1 MLEESSSRTRRAF
14 IWVATGLAMLV
25 VATCF
30 AASDSVLAG
39 AVAATRYSANF
50 SGLVAAVALVA
61 RDPRPIAFSRRR
73 TEWTMAF
80 VAAHGVHFAT
90 VVLRALLEPDSKLRS
105 FAIDVMRR
113 RRGLQPDRGDRR
125 HRARH
130 LPGRKTSERRR
141 LLHRLDGAR
150 PRVRLP
156 RSHLARFRDGP
167 RCSDRGDDL
176 AHRFQAHGRP
186 LFAGDLGGP
195 RREGIRVHPAWKTV
209 TVLWPG

>member
-105 FAIDVMRR
+105 FAIDVMLVVVAGFSLIAVIAATARATSRAGRR
-113 RRGLQPDRGDRR
+113 ANAVAFSIAWTVLALGSAS
-125 HRARH
+125 RARTS
-130 LPGRKTSERRR
+130 LASAMVLGALIAAMTWRIGSRLTEGRSSPGT
-141 LLHRLDGAR
+141 
-150 PRVRLP
+150 
-156 RSHLARFRDGP
+156 
-167 RCSDRGDDL
+167 
-176 AHRFQAHGRP
+176 
-186 LFAGDLGGP
+186 
-195 RREGIRVHPAWKTV
+195 
-209 TVLWPG
+209 